1 MKKILLSLVFSI
13 LLVMPAYSLGVNVG
27 VSGNLGVFHGDAT
40 ENENG
45 EKETSDATGVA
56 GYSSI
61 FIEKT
66 LGSRLALGVDYVPS
80 GLDSEEAQNNRQDKT
95 TAATASS
102 VTNKIK
108 VSFEDMTTVYL
119 TLNLTDD
126 IYLKA
131 GMVDVDVVTKEDL
144 GTGSTYGDTS
154 VDGETYGIGYNKDFD
169 NGMFARIE
177 GTYMDLG
184 SASVTASNTDNKVTI
199 NSIEGASARI
209 SIGKSF

>member
-1 MKKILLSLVFSI
+1 M
-13 LLVMPAYSLGVNVG
+13 
-27 VSGNLGVFHGDAT
+27 
-40 ENENG
+40 
-45 EKETSDATGVA
+45 
-56 GYSSI
+56 
-61 FIEKT
+61 
-66 LGSRLALGVDYVPS
+66 PS